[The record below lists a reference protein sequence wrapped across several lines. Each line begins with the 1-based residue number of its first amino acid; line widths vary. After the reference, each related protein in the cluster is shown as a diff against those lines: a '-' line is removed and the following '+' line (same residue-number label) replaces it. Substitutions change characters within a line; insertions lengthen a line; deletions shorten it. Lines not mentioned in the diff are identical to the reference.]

1 MNSRKHKIFQTFFFI
16 VASLS
21 FATAAINFAATPQQL
36 PFGAWRR
43 ASETP
48 ILSPQGTGWE
58 SAGVFNPAV
67 VVLRSDLLG
76 KSAEGLPFGKI
87 VIAPPDLAAVLAEPP
102 GTGSLTPAA
111 RPGAAWL

>member
-1 MNSRKHKIFQTFFFI
+1 MYFHKRKIFLTLSLCG
-16 VASLS
+16 ASL
-21 FATAAINFAATPQQL
+21 IFAAPAAKL

-67 VVLRSDLLG
+67 
-76 KSAEGLPFGKI
+76 
-87 VIAPPDLAAVLAEPP
+87 AVLQRIQ
-102 GTGSLTPAA
+102 G
-111 RPGAAWL
+111 